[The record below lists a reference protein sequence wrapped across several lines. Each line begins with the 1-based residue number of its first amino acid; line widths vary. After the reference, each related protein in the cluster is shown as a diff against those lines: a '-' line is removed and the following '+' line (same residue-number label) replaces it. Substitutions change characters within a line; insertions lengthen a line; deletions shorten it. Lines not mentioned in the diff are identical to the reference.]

1 MGWTCGAAA
10 SSWGCDRLLG
20 ADGVALASV
29 ATGNVAAAPL
39 LGAPCCT
46 SRAAAAAPGSV
57 SGDSEALPVVP
68 LGARALL
75 PPASRALPPCPLA
88 LPLHGSS
95 PLLPLI
101 SSSLSLLPL
110 QFLVALQAALTV
122 VGNCTC
128 WAAAYRIYQWSE
140 QQEGGAA

>member
-1 MGWTCGAAA
+1 MLLLCVTAISIAWHGQGTAAA
-10 SSWGCDRLLG
+10 RL
-20 ADGVALASV
+20 
-29 ATGNVAAAPL
+29 
-39 LGAPCCT
+39 
-46 SRAAAAAPGSV
+46 
-57 SGDSEALPVVP
+57 
-68 LGARALL
+68 
-75 PPASRALPPCPLA
+75 PCPLA

-122 VGNCTC
+122 MGNCTC